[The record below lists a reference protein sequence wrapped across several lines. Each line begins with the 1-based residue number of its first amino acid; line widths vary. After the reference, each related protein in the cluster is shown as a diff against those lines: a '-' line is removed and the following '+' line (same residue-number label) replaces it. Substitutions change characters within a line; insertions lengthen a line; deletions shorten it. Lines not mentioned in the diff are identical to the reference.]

1 MREGDLM
8 ESTEYHTMCIRIYL
22 ESLPPLGAW
31 RGVKTGSFIGGFK
44 GPRVYW
50 TPNRGTKRLRVP
62 KKGKLR
68 VPRGMGSCGGPRV
81 HRRSKV
87 SKTLAVWVSKNLMG
101 LMNLMGLKESNGS
114 HESNE
119 SKESKEYN
127 GSIYQL

>member
-68 VPRGMGSCGGPRV
+68 VPR
-81 HRRSKV
+81 
-87 SKTLAVWVSKNLMG
+87 VWVPVGALAYIG
-101 LMNLMGLKESNGS
+101 VLRYLKRLRFGS
-114 HESNE
+114 HESN
-119 SKESKEYN
+119 
-127 GSIYQL
+127 GSQRI